1 MNQKGEVTILGI
13 FILVTLTGVLVLC
26 QLELRNAFRLLQKRT
41 ELFLCVKQTKGEL
54 NGYLKFMGQ
63 TNWAIKNIH
72 KAKLVMLVI
81 PGLQGASFNTEKARK
96 LIMHLQNLRLV
107 SYLKTLS
114 SLKSKGCP
122 LDPIMPITPFKISLA
137 SYQRD
142 MHGVAILRKEEWT
155 YYYSHGP
162 YVLALKT
169 NTQGY
174 LNISP
179 KIKSQ
184 TKELEVKSRLI
195 SLLSY

>member
-1 MNQKGEVTILGI
+1 MNEKGEVTLLGI
-13 FILVTLTGVLVLC
+13 FILVTLTGVLILC
-26 QLELRNAFRLLQKRT
+26 QLELRNSFRLLQKRT
-41 ELFLCVKQTKGEL
+41 NLFLCVKETKGEL
-54 NGYLKFMGQ
+54 NEYLKFMGQ
-63 TNWAIKNIH
+63 TNWAIKNIN

-122 LDPIMPITPFKISLA
+122 IDPIMPITPFKISLT

-142 MHGVAILRKEEWT
+142 MHGAAILRKEEWT

-162 YVLALKT
+162 YVLTLKT

-174 LNISP
+174 LNLSP
-179 KIKSQ
+179 KIKFQ
-184 TKELEVKSRLI
+184 TKELEVKSRLT
-195 SLLSY
+195 SLSSF